1 MFTDAI
7 GIETV
12 QSKAQSSNV
21 FTGNPNDLMQIY
33 GMSRMTLNRRYCW
46 SGMNGGLEC
55 GRAFK
60 RERTSFVDHPN
71 KEFWGMWITGANIQG
86 DSGSPV
92 WDEKTEKAVGIL
104 SGGKDG
110 PKKKCV
116 PKRSIENEPNWCPL
130 TLVTPLL
137 PFAGETYPS
146 GAMQALGVGLVRGL

>member
-1 MFTDAI
+1 MQWK
-7 GIETV
+7 G
-12 QSKAQSSNV
+12 QSSNV
-21 FTGNPNDLMQIY
+21 FYGHPHDLMQIN
-33 GMSRMTLNRRYCW
+33 GMSRMKLNRRYCW

-55 GRAFK
+55 GKVFLRQ
-60 RERTSFVDHPN
+60 RLSFVEYPN
-71 KEFWGMWITGANIQG
+71 KKFWGMWIAGANIQG

-116 PKRSIENEPNWCPL
+116 PKRQIENEPNWCPL

-137 PFAGETYPS
+137 PFADKSYPI
-146 GAMQALGVGLVRGL
+146 GAMQSLGVGLVRGL